1 MTGLE
6 LILFWPAEMKI
17 FGYRQP
23 VFSIPPASDLMK
35 KILTLFAVLVALG
48 AQAQSF
54 EGIVRWTMSMEIT
67 DPQMRAQMAQ
77 AQQQLNDPETQ
88 AQMKEMEAKMN
99 DPEMKKMMEQNPQ
112 IKAAMEQAMKSAKGG
127 GAPDMNNMMPKGMTI
142 KVKGASMITLM
153 EGGMADGMEML
164 FADGQA
170 PVRINRQNKTY
181 SKMPEESPGETPQ
194 VNVTRAPETMKI
206 LGYTCQKYLV
216 EVVSGGQTMK
226 QVMWTTT
233 EIKDMDMKAL
243 SRQRSS
249 QGQPM
254 FSDKVQGVPLKVEM
268 SAPQGNMVMEVKE
281 IKRETLNDADFK
293 IPAGFKETK
302 FSPY

>member
-1 MTGLE
+1 MAGSE
-6 LILFWPAEMKI
+6 LILLCRVEMEI

-23 VFSIPPASDLMK
+23 AFSIPPAPHIMK
-35 KILTLFAVLVALG
+35 NIMGFIMVLGALG
-48 AQAQSF
+48 VQAQSF
-54 EGIVRWTMSMEIT
+54 EGTVRWSMSMEVT
-67 DPQMRAQMAQ
+67 DPQMKAQMAQ
-77 AQQQLNDPETQ
+77 AQQQMNDPEVQ

-112 IKAAMEQAMKSAKGG
+112 VKAAMEQAMKSAKGG
-127 GAPDMNNMMPKGMTI
+127 GATDMNSMMPKGMTL
-142 KVKGASMITLM
+142 KVQGAKMLTLM

-164 FADGQA
+164 YAEGQA

-181 SKMPEESPGETPQ
+181 STMPEGSTAKAPE
-194 VNVTRAPETMKI
+194 VNVTRAPQTMTI

-216 EVVSGGQTMK
+216 EVKSEGQSMN
-226 QVMWTTT
+226 QIMWTTT
-233 EIKDMDMKAL
+233 DIKDMDMKAL
-243 SRQRSS
+243 SRQRSA

-254 FSDKVQGVPLKVEM
+254 FTDKVQGVPLRVEV
-268 SAPQGNMVMEVKE
+268 SAPQGTMVMEVKE
-281 IKRETLNDADFK
+281 IKREKLNESDFK